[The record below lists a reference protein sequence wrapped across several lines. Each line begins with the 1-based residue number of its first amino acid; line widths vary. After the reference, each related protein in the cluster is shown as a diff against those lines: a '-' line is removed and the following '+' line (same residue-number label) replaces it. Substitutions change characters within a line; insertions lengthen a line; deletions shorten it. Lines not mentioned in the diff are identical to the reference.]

1 MPVAGVVDALERI
14 HAAVVE
20 GGVVVDTQPVSPQP
34 PIIGDGGVLGT
45 LDLSEW
51 ERTIAAVDAEVF
63 KTLERGLFSVTAE
76 RKIVVIDTF
85 DDGQELLD
93 EASQWA
99 GTRVPS
105 ETARRARAERRPVS
119 LQQDVRVRI
128 LTRKSAS

>member
-14 HAAVVE
+14 HAALVAE
-20 GGVVVDTQPVSPQP
+20 GVVVDTQPIGSRPSIVGEASPV
-34 PIIGDGGVLGT
+34 GA

-51 ERTIAAVDAEVF
+51 QKTIAAVDAEVM

-76 RKIVVIDTF
+76 RQIVVTDHF
-85 DDGQELLD
+85 DNGQELVD

-105 ETARRARAERRPVS
+105 ETARRAGAERGPVS
-119 LQQDVRVRI
+119 LHQDVRLRI
-128 LTRKSAS
+128 LSRR